1 MSSISEVTQ
10 KDGFYGLEEMLKIYQ
25 EESLG

>member
-1 MSSISEVTQ
+1 MSSISDVTQ
-10 KDGFYGLEEMLKIYQ
+10 KDGFYRLEEMLKIYQ